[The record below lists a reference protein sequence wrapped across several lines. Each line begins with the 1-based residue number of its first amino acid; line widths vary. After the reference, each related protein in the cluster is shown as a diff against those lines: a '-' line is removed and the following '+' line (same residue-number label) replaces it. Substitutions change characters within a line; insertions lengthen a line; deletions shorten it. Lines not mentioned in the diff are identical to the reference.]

1 MRVFT
6 DSAQDIREIAELLL
20 RGEVVAIPTET
31 VYGLAANALNPEAVK
46 EIYRIKGRPSHNPL
60 IAHIHDPAIAGD
72 YVRLNATA
80 ERLIDAFW
88 PGPLTLVLPK
98 TPIIPG
104 IVTAELPTLAIRMPD
119 HPLMLSVLKQLG
131 RPIAA
136 PSANPSNYISPTR
149 VEHVIQGLE
158 GRLKY
163 VLDGKSCA
171 RGVESTILNVCDP
184 AHIKLLRPGPITL
197 EQIETVIGMK
207 VETGSIKTLSAS
219 VLTSP
224 GQMKSHYRP
233 HTPLTI
239 GKSTQ
244 SEPIAYVHF
253 SQSGDYSPMEGHYFL
268 TRQLDSR
275 EAEANLYDLLQKLD
289 RANYR
294 EIVFD
299 PVPEGENWNAI
310 RDRLARAS
318 CRD

>member
-6 DSAQDIREIAELLL
+6 DSAQDIRDIAKLLL
-20 RGEVVAIPTET
+20 QGEVVAIPTET
-31 VYGLAANALNPEAVK
+31 VYGLAADALNPDAVQ

-60 IAHIHDPAIAGD
+60 ITHIHDPAIAGD
-72 YVRLNATA
+72 YVRLNASA
-80 ERLIDAFW
+80 ERLIEAFW

-104 IVTAELPTLAIRMPD
+104 IVTADLPTLAIRMPD
-119 HPLMLSVLKQLG
+119 HPLMQLVLKQLC
-131 RPIAA
+131 RPVAA

-149 VEHVIQGLE
+149 AEHVIQGLE

-163 VLDGKSCA
+163 VLDGGSCS

-184 AHIKLLRPGPITL
+184 DNIKLLRPGPITA
-197 EQIETVIGMK
+197 EQIQSTTGLKVLTTNTEAAGET
-207 VETGSIKTLSAS
+207 

-233 HTPLTI
+233 HTPLSV
-239 GKSTQ
+239 GQATQ
-244 SEPIAYVHF
+244 PEPVAYVHF
-253 SQSGDYSPMEGHYFL
+253 SQSGDDNPADGHYYL
-268 TRQLDSR
+268 TLHRDSG
-275 EAEANLYDLLQKLD
+275 EAEGNLYDLLQKLD

-299 PVPEGENWNAI
+299 PIPEGENWNAI